1 MIFHLSKFLDF
12 RLFQLWYPCRQNRIF
27 VFYRDASEVCP
38 THSSRSRPRDEETY
52 IFGSSGVSGLGNAGV
67 LDDVL
72 ICRLVRLLEAL
83 PICARISSRE
93 LASMV
98 SAFANLPSSSSCM
111 AWMLFCTAC
120 K

>member
-1 MIFHLSKFLDF
+1 MAPNNSYLIRMFQQFV
-12 RLFQLWYPCRQNRIF
+12 LFIQAGAGQEDEDTYVF
-27 VFYRDASEVCP
+27 V
-38 THSSRSRPRDEETY
+38 
-52 IFGSSGVSGLGNAGV
+52 SSGVSGPGNAGV
-67 LDDVL
+67 LEDVL

-120 K
+120 R